1 MGSSTSCNEMRDS
14 GRGRS
19 EANSTRQVVQAPLPR
34 SRDQIATVPQTG
46 KLVLKKSSISEI
58 KRIMIKENGIPR
70 VGGTKREPR
79 FRAREY
85 ERKGYSGILIYAE
98 SKKIKTAENELLE
111 LASRFEDGY
120 HNKHRK
126 SNLRDIA
133 GYVYIIKGPNLHLG
147 SC

>member
-58 KRIMIKENGIPR
+58 KRIMIKENGI
-70 VGGTKREPR
+70 
-79 FRAREY
+79 F
-85 ERKGYSGILIYAE
+85 L
-98 SKKIKTAENELLE
+98 KKN
-111 LASRFEDGY
+111 
-120 HNKHRK
+120 
-126 SNLRDIA
+126 
-133 GYVYIIKGPNLHLG
+133 
-147 SC
+147 